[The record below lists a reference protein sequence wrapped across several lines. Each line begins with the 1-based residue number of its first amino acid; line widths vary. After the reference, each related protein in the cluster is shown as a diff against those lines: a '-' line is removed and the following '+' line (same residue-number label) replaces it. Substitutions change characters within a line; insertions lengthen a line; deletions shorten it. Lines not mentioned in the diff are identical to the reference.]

1 MLQIMVIS
9 YENEYLSTRVYTKEF
24 LKYDSVKLWESVKI
38 IR

>member
-9 YENEYLSTRVYTKEF
+9 YENEYLFTRVYTKEF
-24 LKYDSVKLWESVKI
+24 LKYDSIKLWENVKM